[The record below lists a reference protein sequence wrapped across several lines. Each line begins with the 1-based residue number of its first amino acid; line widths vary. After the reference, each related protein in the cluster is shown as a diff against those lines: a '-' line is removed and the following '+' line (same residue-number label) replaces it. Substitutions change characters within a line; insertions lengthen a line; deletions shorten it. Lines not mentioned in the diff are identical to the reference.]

1 MTRPAGEKKRRRRA
15 EPATKR
21 RRFGGGLSFIRAA
34 RNKMETVFKG
44 GCNGLWK
51 SSFFLSIA
59 ALPGCGRSVG
69 VQGGTTPSFAFG
81 LAGSGWAT
89 RRF

>member
-1 MTRPAGEKKRRRRA
+1 
-15 EPATKR
+15 
-21 RRFGGGLSFIRAA
+21 
-34 RNKMETVFKG
+34 MEIVV
-44 GCNGLWK
+44 
-51 SSFFLSIA
+51 FLSIA

-69 VQGGTTPSFAFG
+69 VQGGTTPPFAFG

>member
-1 MTRPAGEKKRRRRA
+1 MGRSIFHPRGSQQNGDGFQGRLQRPLE
-15 EPATKR
+15 
-21 RRFGGGLSFIRAA
+21 I
-34 RNKMETVFKG
+34 VV
-44 GCNGLWK
+44 
-51 SSFFLSIA
+51 FLSIA